1 VKVLVVCLL
10 AALVFVPGSLAQVEG
25 NGGPTPYHAPTAAPT
40 GLHAFLLD
48 PEEPAQQYYPRT
60 PSFAWNPVSATGGT
74 YDFELA
80 DSRSFTDQSILF
92 SYTKL
97 TIPAIAIAH
106 QLPWM
111 TGVPYALWAHVR
123 WESANGKIV
132 TRWSEPF
139 GFNMRWT
146 DSDYPEQE
154 TAPPGLIRWKPI
166 EGATEYQVLYPQLAG
181 STAFETTTNVADE
194 REFWT
199 FRTPPAEI
207 TWRVRAV
214 RYIDDQDLLK
224 NGMPRESFG
233 PWSQLFTSCT
243 MSSKL
248 PSSTY
253 TCPTSMSTTATP
265 EPDGTISDTWDTSVK
280 TPTAYDLTPG
290 FAWTPS
296 VPIHDSFL
304 GSAVSTLPALYRVYI
319 FTDDHCVNQV
329 FAGSVV
335 GSPAFAPRTVGG
347 PFALPQD
354 TATLAEWENPGWPEQ
369 TGSEGHSFDATG
381 DLVTPNETPGS
392 QVSTGTT
399 SSSTT
404 TSTNASGSTSSVQ
417 PAAVDLWDSGWPNG
431 RYYWTVIPVEVEPY
445 GTQLPPQ
452 PGQVATTS
460 ESIEYHDTAVPQDQ
474 CEAGDGMSFGK
485 VSQPVVT
492 EQGTPFVSG
501 LNSSGRE
508 IASASKNP
516 VVHDSPLVAWM
527 PAVGATTYQIQ
538 VSRKLYPWVT
548 TWSTTT
554 AATSVVLPLSTKDT
568 GIWWYRVRGIDPSL
582 PSGAQEMSWSTPVRL
597 RISGDSFVVVK

>member
-1 VKVLVVCLL
+1 MKVLVACFL
-10 AALVFVPGSLAQVEG
+10 AALVFVPGSLATVEG
-25 NGGPTPYHAPTAAPT
+25 SGGPAPYHAATAAPT

-48 PEEPAQQYYPRT
+48 PNEPAQQYYPRT
-60 PSFAWNPVSATGGT
+60 PSFSWNPVSAKGGT

-80 DSRSFTDQSILF
+80 DSRSFSDESVLF

-97 TIPAIAIAH
+97 TIPAVAIAH

-132 TRWSEPF
+132 TPWSQPF

-146 DSDYPEQE
+146 DQDYPQQE
-154 TAPPGLIRWKPI
+154 SAPPGLIRWKPV
-166 EGATEYQVLYPQLAG
+166 EGATSYEVLYPQLSG

-199 FRTPPAEI
+199 FRTPPASI

-214 RYIDDQDLLK
+214 RYIDDKDLLK

-243 MSSKL
+243 MSATL

-253 TCPTSMSTTATP
+253 SCPTSLSPTATP
-265 EPDGTISDTWDTSVK
+265 EPDATISDTWDKSIK
-280 TPTAYDLTPG
+280 SPSAHDLTPG
-290 FAWTPS
+290 FAWTASLP
-296 VPIHDSFL
+296 VNDPFL
-304 GSAVSTLPALYRVYI
+304 STYTSKLPALYRVYI

-347 PFALPQD
+347 PLELPQD
-354 TATLAEWENPGWPEQ
+354 TTTLATWESFAWPFQ
-369 TGSEGHSFDATG
+369 TGPEGHSYDATG
-381 DLVTPNETPGS
+381 ETVTPNETPGA
-392 QVSTGTT
+392 QVSTGT
-399 SSSTT
+399 SSGSSTT
-404 TSTNASGSTSSVQ
+404 VTSASGSASGAE
-417 PAAVDLWDSGWPNG
+417 PAEVDLWDSGWPNG
-431 RYYWTVIPVEVEPY
+431 RYYWTVVPVEIQPY
-445 GTQLPPQ
+445 GVTTATETQ
-452 PGQVATTS
+452 TS
-460 ESIEYHDTAVPQDQ
+460 GVPIEYHDTAVPQDQ

-501 LNSSGRE
+501 LSSNGRV

-516 VVHDSPLVAWM
+516 VVHDSPLVAWL
-527 PAVGATTYQIQ
+527 PAVGATEYEIQ
-538 VSRKLYPWVT
+538 VSRKLYPWNS

-554 AATSVVLPLSTKDT
+554 AATSIVLPLSKTDT
-568 GIWWYRVRGIDPSL
+568 GTWWYRVRGIDPAL
-582 PSGAQEMSWSTPVRL
+582 PAGAQEMSWSTPVRL